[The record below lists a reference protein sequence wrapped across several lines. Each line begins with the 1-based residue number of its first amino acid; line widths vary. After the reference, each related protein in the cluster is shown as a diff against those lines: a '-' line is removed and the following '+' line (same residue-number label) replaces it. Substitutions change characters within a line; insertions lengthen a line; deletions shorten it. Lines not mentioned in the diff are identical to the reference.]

1 MLEYSPTL
9 VEKESSNDADY
20 TLLVNIIL
28 CAYYSWNYYSGVF
41 TVAVHFFFLFYLY
54 RTIRILLLLQYIFTN
69 RLVLYK
75 KRVNEFHTNSFHTD
89 VHGIIPSK
97 PPIIPTFS
105 CKIVLSLDSMFHHR
119 T

>member
-9 VEKESSNDADY
+9 VEKESNDAGY
-20 TLLVNIIL
+20 TLLVNII
-28 CAYYSWNYYSGVF
+28 YSWNYYSGVF
-41 TVAVHFFFLFYLY
+41 TVDLAVHFFFLFYLY

-97 PPIIPTFS
+97 PQ
-105 CKIVLSLDSMFHHR
+105 
-119 T
+119 

>member
-1 MLEYSPTL
+1 MLCS
-9 VEKESSNDADY
+9 
-20 TLLVNIIL
+20 
-28 CAYYSWNYYSGVF
+28 YYG
-41 TVAVHFFFLFYLY
+41 TVAYMNRLVKKKDPPSH
-54 RTIRILLLLQYIFTN
+54 LLLSSYYYLVLQYIFKN